1 MFACQW
7 SCRRFGAEPAAGG
20 FANIHAVKRNH
31 GVHLSCRMSR
41 HSMAVGCSNVHS
53 LISTSLTDSHAP
65 LHPSLTL
72 HLTVPLSFSRAHSL
86 SLSILPY
93 HSFVTDAS
101 RSPCHAA
108 TGMSLADLSDVRGP
122 RNVTRRVV
130 DASSQ
135 SHSLGRPELLPN
147 GYGRG
152 SRSTRIE
159 LLFRVIT
166 YSGNL
171 DHY

>member
-65 LHPSLTL
+65 LHPSHSL
-72 HLTVPLSFSRAHSL
+72 HLTVPLSFSRAQSL
-86 SLSILPY
+86 SLSFLPY

-101 RSPCHAA
+101 RSTCHAA
-108 TGMSLADLSDVRGP
+108 TGMSLADSDLSDVRGP
-122 RNVTRRVV
+122 RNVTRCVV

-152 SRSTRIE
+152 SQLTRIK
-159 LLFRVIT
+159 LLFGVIT
-166 YSGNL
+166 NSGDL
-171 DHY
+171 D